1 MEEMKDVS
9 LGKPQ
14 CMVSQT
20 GFIVANV
27 RSEGTSGQKGSV
39 GTVPVKPTHM
49 VS

>member
-27 RSEGTSGQKGSV
+27 RLEGTSGQKGSV